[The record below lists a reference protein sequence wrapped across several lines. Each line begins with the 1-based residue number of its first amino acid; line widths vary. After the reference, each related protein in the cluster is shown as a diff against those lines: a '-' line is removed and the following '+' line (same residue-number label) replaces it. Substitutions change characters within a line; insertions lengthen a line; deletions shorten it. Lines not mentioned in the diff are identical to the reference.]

1 VNVKGGCFF
10 RETTPFFKI
19 LSKRNV
25 MANRKHKPKQAAH
38 QKVEQAQHRNE
49 FILHFNKWIDDLAN
63 DQVSQLIPKQE
74 YDYIYKTRIQSIK
87 IINSLTRSVASP
99 IFDEFKRCHT
109 ALLKLKQIEFTLDN
123 AEKKA
128 MSYYHFFT
136 IGMTI
141 HEYVIRLTE
150 TRFTGAGLIMNHL
163 KSFNTYYENEA
174 YLNVSTEYCAQLNM
188 LCLLHNNLQT
198 QSLSYH
204 LNFTTELNG
213 KSGARFYVE
222 LTGLETEKINVL
234 LDEHRRPVHQLGIAE
249 HGPLPRYNYITI
261 AAKELNLNSNQLFS
275 VYVQSHAFNRL
286 TERIDGIFDGILHF
300 NLYHS
305 FKNIQ
310 VHSDKHGGYLFEFSI
325 NQIKV
330 GYFKG
335 EIIGENIVL
344 RTFLFLTNNGTPEGK
359 KLHANIG
366 IMKED
371 KIYLTIDKLS
381 TFVNSDIASNERLKQ
396 VFIDA
401 GCESLFRIDK
411 NFFYEEGGVKTKTIA
426 DHITRYLKLDA

>member
-19 LSKRNV
+19 LNKRNV

-49 FILHFNKWIDDLAN
+49 FMLHFKKWIDDLAN
-63 DQVSQLIPKQE
+63 YKVSQLIPKQE
-74 YDYIYKTRIQSIK
+74 YDRIFLSRFQSIK
-87 IINSLTRSVASP
+87 IYGNKTHTVNDTIIN
-99 IFDEFKRCHT
+99 EFKDLHIGLIKHNQASLLNNDKKVDISFYNYFT
-109 ALLKLKQIEFTLDN
+109 IVLTIYSYVKFLKDTEYAGAALLKYKLAPILNYFEKELNAMVLKD
-123 AEKKA
+123 
-128 MSYYHFFT
+128 YHD
-136 IGMTI
+136 II
-141 HEYVIRLTE
+141 SIL
-150 TRFTGAGLIMNHL
+150 AIMHG
-163 KSFNTYYENEA
+163 
-174 YLNVSTEYCAQLNM
+174 
-188 LCLLHNNLQT
+188 NLQT
-198 QSLSYH
+198 KLIAYH
-204 LNFTTELNG
+204 LEFKEIQNG
-213 KSGARFYVE
+213 NYAPKYHVE
-222 LTGLETEKINVL
+222 LTGLEPEKIQVIMDGHN
-234 LDEHRRPVHQLGIAE
+234 RPAYRLGIVKN
-249 HGPLPRYNYITI
+249 GKLPHLIYTTI
-261 AAKELNLNSNQLFS
+261 NATDLGLTSNQQFG
-275 VYVQSHAFNRL
+275 VYIQAHAFHRL
-286 TERIDGIFDGILHF
+286 AERVDGINVGILHF